1 MKQTQRNTLKV
12 LIIVPAYNEEEA
24 IGGTIGSLLE
34 IRKRLPGLDICVIND
49 GSKDGTAEIVR
60 KYPEVVLLDLPNN
73 LGIGGAV
80 QTGYKY
86 ADISDYDIAVQFD
99 ADGQHSADE
108 LETIIGPVADG
119 ECDMCIGSRFVEKT
133 DYSGSPFRRMGIF
146 YFERLIRILSGQRVT
161 DPTSGFRAVNRDV
174 IHLFSEFYPSDYPEP
189 EVIIYLRRKKKRIT
203 ERAVQMH
210 SRQGGESSITPFK
223 SVYYMAKVTLSI
235 VMQRLVGGR
244 A

>member
-1 MKQTQRNTLKV
+1 MKHTQLSDPSV

-24 IGGTIGSLLE
+24 ISGTIMKLTQF
-34 IRKRLPGLDICVIND
+34 KKQMPNLDICVIND
-49 GSKDGTAEIVR
+49 GSKDNTAEIVR
-60 KYPEVVLLDLPNN
+60 GFPEVILLDLPNN

-86 ADISDYDIAVQFD
+86 ADQAGYDIAVQFD
-99 ADGQHSADE
+99 ADGQHNVDD
-108 LETIIGPVADG
+108 LHTIIGPVAAG

-133 DYSGSPFRRMGIF
+133 EYSGSPFRRAGIF
-146 YFERLIRILSGQRVT
+146 YFERLIHLLSGQKVT

-174 IHLFSEFYPSDYPEP
+174 IELFSINYPSDYPEP
-189 EVIIYLRRKKKRIT
+189 EVIIYLRRKKKRIE
-203 ERAVQMH
+203 ERTVLMH

-235 VMQRLVGGR
+235 VMQRLVGG

>member
-1 MKQTQRNTLKV
+1 MKETQRESLKI
-12 LIIVPAYNEEEA
+12 LIIVPAFNEEEA
-24 IGGTIGSLLE
+24 IAGTIGNLLNV
-34 IRKRLPGLDICVIND
+34 RDRFPGLDICVIND
-49 GSKDGTAEIVR
+49 GSKDGTADIVR

-86 ADISDYDIAVQFD
+86 ADYAGYDIAVQFD
-99 ADGQHSADE
+99 ADGQHSAAE
-108 LETIIGPVADG
+108 LETIITPVADG

-146 YFERLIRILSGQRVT
+146 YFERLIRLLSGQRVT
-161 DPTSGFRAVNRDV
+161 DPTSGFRAVNRE
-174 IHLFSEFYPSDYPEP
+174 IIQLFSEAYPSDYPEP
-189 EVIIYLRRKKKRIT
+189 EVIIYLRRKKKRIQ
-203 ERAVQMH
+203 EKAVRMH

-223 SVYYMAKVTLSI
+223 SIYYMAKVTLSI

-244 A
+244 V

>member
-1 MKQTQRNTLKV
+1 MNQNQLENLKV

-24 IGGTIGSLLE
+24 IGLTIEGLL
-34 IRKRLPGLDICVIND
+34 RLRSQMPGLDICVVND
-49 GSKDGTAEIVR
+49 GSKDHTADIVR
-60 KYPEVVLLDLPNN
+60 QYSEVVLLDLPNN

-86 ADISDYDIAVQFD
+86 ADYNGYDIAVQFD
-99 ADGQHSADE
+99 ADGQHSAKE
-108 LETIIGPVADG
+108 LETIISPVAEG
-119 ECDMCIGSRFVEKT
+119 MCDMCIGSRFVEKT

-146 YFERLIRILSGQRVT
+146 YFERLIRAMSGQRIT

-174 IHLFSEFYPSDYPEP
+174 ILLFSEAYPSDYPEP
-189 EVIIYLRRKKKRIT
+189 EVIIYLRRKKKRIE

-223 SVYYMAKVTLSI
+223 SMYYMAKVTLSI